1 MSWVTSTNGVFSIN
15 MEEPQLLYAKPGVV
29 NHPWI
34 KRFSGKPNYQEK
46 SPYIFAHP
54 LNPNDCLQFAESMA
68 SGVLGYNE
76 EACIFKEKQS
86 NLEFGDS
93 DKLNIEI
100 AKNIANVRNENANP
114 NVGEAYAVVRKRV
127 MKGKAPYH
135 IGYVLFKDGDTN
147 VTLEANAGDP
157 DLEHPV
163 FDMYSTSNPALSW
176 HARYID
182 YYKPASTIV
191 ILRQ

>member
-1 MSWVTSTNGVFSIN
+1 MSWVTSSSGIFSIN
-15 MEEPQLLYAKPGVV
+15 MEEPQLLYAKSGVV

-34 KRFSGKPNYQEK
+34 KRFSGKPVVNGQI
-46 SPYIFAHP
+46 PYIFAHP

-86 NLEFGDS
+86 NLEFGDT
-93 DKLNIEI
+93 DKLNIDI
-100 AKNIANVRNENANP
+100 AKNSANVRNENANP

-127 MKGKAPYH
+127 VKGKAPYH

-163 FDMYSTSNPALSW
+163 FDMYSTSDPALSW

-182 YYKPASTIV
+182 DYKPASTIV
-191 ILRQ
+191 ILKN